1 MEHDRDWPARLA
13 EQIGQEIAHQR
24 DKRGMTAQALAER
37 CAELGLPMDRAVIA
51 KLEKGRRQTITVGEL
66 LVFARALRIP
76 PLLLVCPLGRLD
88 SMEANPGV
96 TASVWAVLKWFTG
109 DGRFPAD
116 NRVGGGDLDPNT
128 GLYEWYD
135 DPEAGWEDGA
145 APLHLYRRHV
155 DEVNEYARAWQHVRE
170 MQRSE
175 EESYRLLSRLH
186 KGIEAEIRRLRDE
199 MRRRELILPPLPENL
214 RHLDEPGG

>member
-1 MEHDRDWPARLA
+1 
-13 EQIGQEIAHQR
+13 
-24 DKRGMTAQALAER
+24 MTAQALAER

-66 LVFARALRIP
+66 LVFARALRVP

-96 TASVWAVLKWFTG
+96 TASVWAVMKWFTG
-109 DGRFPAD
+109 DGRFPAHY
-116 NRVGGGDLDPNT
+116 VGGGNLDPTT

-145 APLHLYRRHV
+145 LPLHLYRRHV
-155 DEVNEYARAWQHVRE
+155 DEVDEYFRAPKHVRD

-175 EESYRLLSRLH
+175 EESYRLLSRLRN
-186 KGIEAEIRRLRDE
+186 GIEAEIRRLRDE
-199 MRRRELILPPLPENL
+199 MRQREMILPPLPEEL
-214 RHLDEPGG
+214 AHLDEPGA